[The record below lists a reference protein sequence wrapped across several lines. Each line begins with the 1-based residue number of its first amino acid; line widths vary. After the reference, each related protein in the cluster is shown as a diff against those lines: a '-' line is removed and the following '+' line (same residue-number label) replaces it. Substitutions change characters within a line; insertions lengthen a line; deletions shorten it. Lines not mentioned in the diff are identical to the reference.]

1 MFDLCVPDKELW
13 SLPKI
18 V

>member
-1 MFDLCVPDKELW
+1 MKRHW

-18 V
+18 VQTTN